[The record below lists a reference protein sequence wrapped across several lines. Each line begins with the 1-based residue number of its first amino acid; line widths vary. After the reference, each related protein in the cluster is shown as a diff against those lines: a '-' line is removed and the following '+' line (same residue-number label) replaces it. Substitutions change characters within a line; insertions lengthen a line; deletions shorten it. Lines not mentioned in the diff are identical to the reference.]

1 MYTCGN
7 LMKRFL
13 AISLALILFS
23 SNIGLTMAT
32 HFCGGQAVISELMLG
47 HNHLD
52 CGMHEMELPAEQPE
66 KGTSLIKGTS
76 CCENAYLTLE
86 IDGDLQITKAQ
97 TSLDFNFVAAFVHS
111 FLDTAPL
118 LPELEKPSYSQ
129 YSPPLLFR
137 DIPVLNQVF
146 II

>member
-52 CGMHEMELPAEQPE
+52 CGMHAMDSERQPD
-66 KGTSLIKGTS
+66 KGTSIPEENG
-76 CCENAYLTLE
+76 CCENEYLTVE
-86 IDGDLQITKAQ
+86 IEGDLQITKAQ